1 MPHLTEDQSPNRTR
15 ESGGAPPQHGAT
27 HGTRKNLA
35 DWITEWDTSFA
46 GEARRAVG
54 AGQAD
59 ALVRRWIGAIPLSYR
74 ETFSATEALQD
85 CLAIEAGSGA
95 AGAQILRFYNLE
107 ADAGRQRLKI
117 LGPSELS
124 LEEIVPPFRDLGIT
138 IRDERPYRIAPAD
151 QRPAWI
157 YDLGIDGVG
166 DETIAEEIHARI
178 EETIRAVW
186 SGTTESDAFHGL
198 ITAAGLT
205 YRDALLLRAYFRYLR
220 QSGLGF
226 SLERV
231 AQVLGGHGH
240 IAARLVSYF
249 DARFR
254 PGLDPTGSAAQSQ
267 LTGIL
272 ETLDD
277 ITARDDDRIIRSYLD
292 AMKATVRTNFY
303 QAGANGASKGYVSLK
318 IASAE
323 LPLLPEPRPESEIW
337 VYAATV
343 EGIHL
348 RFGSI
353 ARGGLRWSDRRED
366 FRTEALDLV
375 KAQVVKNAVIVP
387 TGAKGCFYVKGGAGT
402 DRSGS
407 GAREAYKSF
416 INGLL
421 DLTDNI
427 VPADNG
433 TTVQPPANVVR
444 HDAEDTYL
452 VVAAD
457 KGTARFSDL
466 ANEVAA
472 EHGYWLKDAFA
483 SGGTVGYNH
492 KAMGITARGAWKSVE
507 RHLMEA
513 DFPWNSAP
521 IDTIGIGDM
530 SGDVFGNGML
540 YTDKIALKAA
550 FDHRHIFLDPTPDP
564 AVSHQERARLF
575 RLEGSSWDDYDR
587 NKLSG
592 GGGIFSRQAKLLL
605 ISPEAAYA
613 LRYEGPVTLTPEELI
628 RAILRAPATLLFNGG
643 VGTYVKHSL
652 ESHSDVLDKANDAV
666 RIDAN
671 QLRAQI
677 IGEGGNLGVTPRGR
691 VEASLSGVRINT
703 DAVDNSAGVDCSD
716 HEVNIKILL
725 NLAVSAGDIAE
736 TDRPGLLR
744 AMTDEV
750 AQSVLAN
757 NYEQNFALGTTV
769 GHTRSMT
776 QVYLRAMKF
785 MESKGRLHRRLDSMP
800 SVEEILRRL
809 DMGQSLTRPEICV
822 LLAYM
827 KSSLSQEI
835 LASSIPDEAWA
846 QQELEEYFPKQLLHK
861 ARRHLQS
868 HPLKRE
874 IIATSLA
881 NRILNHS
888 GITFVFR
895 LCEETGASEADAV
908 RAYFI
913 SAGIWNQPAFFS
925 YIRGLDGKV
934 PATVQERMDR
944 IMRRLLDRSSRWFL
958 KHQTGTW
965 DVLAEIEKYRRPGEE
980 LSAQLD
986 TLLRP
991 IQLQGIRDSAAELE
1005 AQGVPAEFAVRS
1017 ATLLYKYP
1025 LLDIAEAA
1033 STADIAPS
1041 LLATTYFDLFEQIEG
1056 SSLLSR
1062 IDSLARNDPWE
1073 TMARAALRED
1083 FYDVLSSASVAL
1095 ATPKAGSSRQVS
1107 SAVIESRLGLIA
1119 DALSELSARETSN
1132 NRDFEILTIVLR
1144 ALRSLRTAAFTP
1156 R

>member
-1 MPHLTEDQSPNRTR
+1 MPHLTEDQSRNRTR
-15 ESGGAPPQHGAT
+15 ESEDAPPPHTAVNGSST
-27 HGTRKNLA
+27 NLA
-35 DWITEWDTSFA
+35 DWITGWDESFSA
-46 GEARRAVG
+46 EARRSAESG
-54 AGQAD
+54 HAE
-59 ALVRRWIGAIPLSYR
+59 ALIRRWINAIPLSYR
-74 ETFSATEALQD
+74 ESFTAVEAVRD
-85 CLAIEAGSGA
+85 CMAFEAASGA
-95 AGAQILRFYNLE
+95 AGEHILRFYRPE
-107 ADAGRQRLKI
+107 SATGRQRLKI
-117 LGPSELS
+117 ISPTELS
-124 LEEIVPPFRDLGIT
+124 LEELVPPFRDLGIT
-138 IRDERPYRIAPAD
+138 IRDERPYRIAPHD
-151 QRPAWI
+151 HSPAWI
-157 YDLGIDGVG
+157 YDLGIDGFSDGTIG
-166 DETIAEEIHARI
+166 DENHARI
-178 EETIRAVW
+178 EETVRSVW
-186 SGTTESDAFHGL
+186 AGKTESDAFHGL
-198 ITAAGLT
+198 VTTAGLT

-220 QSGLGF
+220 QSGLAF

-231 AQVLGGHGH
+231 AHVLSGHGPV
-240 IAARLVSYF
+240 AARLVEYF

-254 PGLDPTGSAAQSQ
+254 PGQGPAGGAARST

-277 ITARDDDRIIRSYLD
+277 ITARDDDRIIRSYLE

-303 QAGANGASKGYVSLK
+303 QTGPTGGLKDYVSLK
-318 IASAE
+318 IASAD
-323 LPLLPEPRPESEIW
+323 LPLLPEPRPEHEIW
-337 VYAATV
+337 VYAANV

-387 TGAKGCFYVKGGAGT
+387 TGAKGCFYVKGAAGADRAGAG
-402 DRSGS
+402 
-407 GAREAYKSF
+407 REAYTIF

-421 DLTDNI
+421 DLTDN
-427 VPADNG
+427 VVTAENV
-433 TTVQPPANVVR
+433 TTVQPPTDVVR
-444 HDAEDTYL
+444 HDAEDPYL

-466 ANEVAA
+466 ANAVAG
-472 EHGYWLKDAFA
+472 ERGYWLNDAFA
-483 SGGTVGYNH
+483 SGGAVGYDH
-492 KAMGITARGAWKSVE
+492 KAMGITARGAWESVK

-513 DFPWNSAP
+513 DFPWNTAA

-540 YTDKIALKAA
+540 YTDRIALKAA
-550 FDHRHIFLDPTPDP
+550 FDHQHIFLDPTPDP
-564 AVSHQERARLF
+564 AQSYQERSRLLG
-575 RLEGSSWDDYDR
+575 LERSSWDDYDR
-587 NKLSG
+587 TKLSAG
-592 GGGIFSRQAKLLL
+592 GGVFSRQAKLIR
-605 ISPEAAYA
+605 ISPEAAHA
-613 LRYEGPVTLTPEELI
+613 LQYEGPVTLTPEELI
-628 RAILRAPATLLFNGG
+628 RVILKAPATLLFNGG
-643 VGTYVKHSL
+643 VGTYVKASL
-652 ESHSDVLDKANDAV
+652 ESHIDVLDKANDSV
-666 RIDAN
+666 RIDASE
-671 QLRAQI
+671 LRAEI

-691 VEASLSGVRINT
+691 VEASLAGVRINT

-725 NLAVSAGDIAE
+725 DSALNAGDIAE
-736 TDRPGLLR
+736 SERADLLR
-744 AMTDEV
+744 AMTDDV

-757 NYEQNFALGTTV
+757 NYEQNFALGTTA
-769 GHTRSMT
+769 GHTPSMT

-785 MESKGRLHRRLDSMP
+785 MEAKGRLHRRLDTMP
-800 SVEEILRRL
+800 SDDEVLRRL
-809 DMGQSLTRPEICV
+809 ENGKSLTRPEICV
-822 LLAYM
+822 LLAHM

-835 LASSIPDEAWA
+835 LASSIPDEKWA
-846 QQELEEYFPKQLLHK
+846 QQELEEYFPKQLLQK
-861 ARRHLQS
+861 ARGHLQR

-934 PATVQERMDR
+934 PAAVQERMDR

-958 KHQTGTW
+958 KHQTGTL
-965 DVLAEIEKYRRPGEE
+965 DVLAEIDKYRRPVEE
-980 LSAQLD
+980 LSAQLE

-991 IQLQGIRDSAAELE
+991 GQLQGIEDSAAELK
-1005 AQGVPAEFAVRS
+1005 AQGVPAEFALQS
-1017 ATLLYKYP
+1017 AALLYQYP

-1033 STADIAPS
+1033 SATDLEPS
-1041 LLATTYFDLFEQIEG
+1041 LLAATYFDLFEQIQG
-1056 SSLLSR
+1056 SRLLSR
-1062 IDSLARNDPWE
+1062 IDSLPRNDTWE

-1083 FYDVLSSASVAL
+1083 FYDVLSSAAVAL
-1095 ATPKAGSSRQVS
+1095 AIPQTGSSPQVS
-1107 SAVIESRLGLIA
+1107 NPVIESRLRLIA
-1119 DALSELSARETSN
+1119 DALSELSARETAT

>member
-1 MPHLTEDQSPNRTR
+1 MPHLTEDQSGNRAS
-15 ESGGAPPQHGAT
+15 ESEDVPPPHAAPDGRST
-27 HGTRKNLA
+27 NLA
-35 DWITEWDTSFA
+35 DWIAEWNSSFTA
-46 GEARRAVG
+46 EARRAAG
-54 AGQAD
+54 AEQAEV
-59 ALVRRWIGAIPLSYR
+59 LISRWINAIPLSYR
-74 ETFSATEALQD
+74 EMFSAAEAVRD
-85 CLAIEAGSGA
+85 CLGIEAGQGA
-95 AGAQILRFYNLE
+95 AGEHILKFYRPE
-107 ADAGRQRLKI
+107 AGTGRQRLKI
-117 LGPSELS
+117 ISPEELS
-124 LEEIVPPFRDLGIT
+124 LGDLVPPFRDLGIT
-138 IRDERPYRIAPAD
+138 ILDERPYRIAAQGKP
-151 QRPAWI
+151 QAWI
-157 YDLGIDGVG
+157 YDLGINSTGN
-166 DETIAEEIHARI
+166 ETISEANHTRI

-186 SGTTESDAFHGL
+186 AGKTESDAFHGL
-198 ITAAGLT
+198 VSEAGLT
-205 YRDALLLRAYFRYLR
+205 YRHALLLRAYFRYLR

-231 AQVLGGHGH
+231 AHVLTGHGH
-240 IAARLVSYF
+240 IAARLISYF
-249 DARFR
+249 DARFN
-254 PGLDPTGSAAQSQ
+254 PAQASDGGTAQ
-267 LTGIL
+267 TMLANIL

-277 ITARDDDRIIRSYLD
+277 ITARDDDKIIRSYLE
-292 AMKATVRTNFY
+292 AMKTTVRTNFY
-303 QAGANGASKGYVSLK
+303 QAGANGAPKAYIALK
-318 IASAE
+318 IVSGE
-323 LPLLPEPRPESEIW
+323 LSLLPEPRPEHEIW

-387 TGAKGCFYVKGGAGT
+387 TGAKGCFYVKGSAGA
-402 DRSGS
+402 DRANAG
-407 GAREAYKSF
+407 RVAYTTF

-421 DLTDNI
+421 DLTDNVI
-427 VPADNG
+427 PAG
-433 TTVQPPANVVR
+433 TSTRVQPPVDVVR
-444 HDAEDTYL
+444 HDAEDPYL

-466 ANEVAA
+466 ANAVAA
-472 EHGYWLKDAFA
+472 ERGFWLNDAFA
-483 SGGTVGYNH
+483 SGGTVGYDH
-492 KAMGITARGAWKSVE
+492 KAMGITARGAWESIK

-513 DFPWNSAP
+513 DFPWNTAA

-550 FDHRHIFLDPTPDP
+550 FDHRPIFLDPTPDP
-564 AVSHQERARLF
+564 SQSYEERSRLF
-575 RLEGSSWDDYDR
+575 GLERSSWDDYDR
-587 NKLSG
+587 TKLSSG
-592 GGGIFSRQAKLLL
+592 GGVFSRQAKLIR
-605 ISPEAAYA
+605 ISPEAAHA

-628 RAILRAPATLLFNGG
+628 RAILTAPATLLFNGG
-643 VGTYVKHSL
+643 VGTYVKASD
-652 ESHSDVLDKANDAV
+652 ESHTDVMDKANDAV

-671 QLRAQI
+671 ELRAQI
-677 IGEGGNLGVTPRGR
+677 IGEGGNLGVTARGR
-691 VEASLSGVRINT
+691 VEASLAGVRINT

-725 NLAVSAGDIAE
+725 DSAVNAGDIPESDRAE
-736 TDRPGLLR
+736 LLR

-750 AQSVLAN
+750 AKAVLAN
-757 NYEQNFALGTTV
+757 NYEQNFALGTTA
-769 GHTRSMT
+769 GHTPSMT
-776 QVYLRAMKF
+776 QVYLRAMNF
-785 MESKGRLHRRLDSMP
+785 MESKGRLYRDLDTMP
-800 SVEEILRRL
+800 SDEEVLRRL
-809 DMGQSLTRPEICV
+809 DGGNSLTRPEICV
-822 LLAYM
+822 LLAHM
-827 KSSLSQEI
+827 KSSLSQQI
-835 LASSIPDEAWA
+835 LASTIPDEAWA
-846 QQELEEYFPKQLLHK
+846 QQELKEYFPDQLLER
-861 ARRHLQS
+861 ARRHLQN

-913 SAGIWNQPAFFS
+913 SAGIWKQPAFFS

-934 PATVQERMDR
+934 QATVQERMDR
-944 IMRRLLDRSSRWFL
+944 MMRRLLDRSSRWFL
-958 KHQTGTW
+958 KHQTGTL
-965 DVLAEIEKYRRPGEE
+965 DVLAEIEKLQRPVED
-980 LSAQLD
+980 LSARLE

-991 IQLQGIRDSAAELE
+991 GQLQDIRDSAAELE
-1005 AQGVPAEFAVRS
+1005 ARGVPAEFALQS
-1017 ATLLYKYP
+1017 AALLYQYP

-1033 STADIAPS
+1033 AATDIAPP

-1056 SSLLSR
+1056 SRLLRR
-1062 IDSLARNDPWE
+1062 IDSLPRNDPWE

-1083 FYDVLSSASVAL
+1083 FYDVLSSAAVAL
-1095 ATPKAGSSRQVS
+1095 AIPQTGTSPQVS
-1107 SAVIESRLGLIA
+1107 NPVIESRLKLIA
-1119 DALSELSARETSN
+1119 DALSELSARETAT